1 MGPLYSL
8 LSTPDLQFV
17 MELLV
22 VHLLQLEQGC
32 GSNCICDHHVELAD
46 AASHNSVSESRLDDC
61 ASHFQKMVVELHM
74 Q

>member
-8 LSTPDLQFV
+8 LFTPDLQFV

-32 GSNCICDHHVELAD
+32 GEQLYFAIITSNWLMLQATTAYQNPVLMIAPLIF
-46 AASHNSVSESRLDDC
+46 RR
-61 ASHFQKMVVELHM
+61 
-74 Q
+74 